1 LTDWSLA
8 DASVKT
14 RKQEDQRRLGLHL
27 APDGEKA
34 IAALPGSAE
43 GALPEALAAMPE
55 VALKTLYINLSE
67 LIRHL
72 PGRDDAFASVP
83 LADIARKSEMRPG
96 QNFAKGATRI
106 DPAGQDKLR
115 IHAARLKENPAQ
127 VVTLAGYTDDLG
139 SGSYNLAIADQRIEA
154 VAKLLRT
161 YGVPKKQ
168 IHPLRRYSVERA
180 GSMAAC
186 RSKTTD
192 CRQKIRRVELI
203 YGNR

>member
-1 LTDWSLA
+1 
-8 DASVKT
+8 
-14 RKQEDQRRLGLHL
+14 
-27 APDGEKA
+27 
-34 IAALPGSAE
+34 
-43 GALPEALAAMPE
+43 
-55 VALKTLYINLSE
+55 
-67 LIRHL
+67 
-72 PGRDDAFASVP
+72 
-83 LADIARKSEMRPG
+83 MRPG
-96 QNFAKGATRI
+96 QIVSRLSTLTLLTVGMMLPGCSTLVTTPSEPLPQLSPDSYSASASPLDAPPTKDTDSVALEEANRIYFAKGATRI

-203 YGNR
+203 YGIR